1 MAGLLDGVA
10 RAVQRDVVA
19 ALLGDDAEPPL
30 DQREVLAILAEQHR
44 GVTVVV
50 EGEHD
55 LRRRSFRGGQQS
67 LAGFERAQ
75 RHQAPIS
82 SVSMSCASTGAADW

>member
-30 DQREVLAILAEQHR
+30 DQREVLAVLAEQHR

-55 LRRRSFRGGQQS
+55 LGRRRFGGGQQS

-82 SVSMSCASTGAADW
+82 VSMASASAGAANW